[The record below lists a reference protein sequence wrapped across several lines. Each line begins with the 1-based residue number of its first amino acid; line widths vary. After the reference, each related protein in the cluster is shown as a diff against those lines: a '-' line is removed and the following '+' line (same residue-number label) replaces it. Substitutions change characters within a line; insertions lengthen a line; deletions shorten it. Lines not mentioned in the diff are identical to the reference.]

1 LVAQYLLDEGS
12 GTVAFDTSGGNNNG
26 TIHGATWNTM

>member
-12 GTVAFDTSGGNNNG
+12 GTVAFDTGGGNNNG
-26 TIHGATWNTM
+26 TIHGATWKTM